1 MTACVGTLSELR
13 HVVELQAESA
23 TGDGGGGQTDP
34 WASPVI
40 VATVRA
46 RVEPMRGAERQH
58 AMQIEAA
65 LTHRVT
71 IRHRADV
78 TAKMRLKLDNRFL
91 NIRAVI
97 DVREQGRFLNLM
109 CEEGVAI

>member
-1 MTACVGTLSELR
+1 MAACTLSDLR
-13 HVVELQAESA
+13 HVVEIQSESA
-23 TGDGGGGQTDP
+23 SGDGGGGQTGP
-34 WASPVI
+34 WASPAI

-46 RVEPMRGAERQH
+46 RVEPLRGDERPR

-71 IRHRADV
+71 IRHRPDV
-78 TAKMRLKLDNRFL
+78 TARMRLIFDTRIF

-97 DVREQGRFLNLM
+97 DVQEQGRFLDLM
-109 CEEGVAI
+109 CEEGVAT

>member
-1 MTACVGTLSELR
+1 MTACARTLSDLR
-13 HVVELQAESA
+13 HVVDIQAEST

-34 WASPVI
+34 WSNPVV

-46 RVEPMRGAERQH
+46 RVEPLRGVERQR

-71 IRHRADV
+71 IRHRPDV
-78 TAKMRLKLDNRFL
+78 TAKMRLKFNNRFL

-97 DVREQGRFLNLM
+97 DVQETSRFLDLM
-109 CEEGVAI
+109 CEEGVAT

>member
-1 MTACVGTLSELR
+1 
-13 HVVELQAESA
+13 
-23 TGDGGGGQTDP
+23 
-34 WASPVI
+34 

-46 RVEPMRGAERQH
+46 RVEPLRGDERPR

-71 IRHRADV
+71 IRHRPDV
-78 TAKMRLKLDNRFL
+78 TARMRLIFDTRIF

-97 DVREQGRFLNLM
+97 DVQEQGRFLDLM
-109 CEEGVAI
+109 CEEGVAT

>member
-1 MTACVGTLSELR
+1 MTACARTLSELQ
-13 HVVELQAESA
+13 HVVEIQVESTA
-23 TGDGGGGQTDP
+23 GDGGGGQTDP

-46 RVEPMRGAERQH
+46 RVEPLRGNERLH
-58 AMQIEAA
+58 AMQIEAT

-71 IRHRADV
+71 IRHRPDV
-78 TAKMRLKLDNRFL
+78 TAKMRLKFDNRFL

-97 DVREQGRFLNLM
+97 DVQERGRFSHLM